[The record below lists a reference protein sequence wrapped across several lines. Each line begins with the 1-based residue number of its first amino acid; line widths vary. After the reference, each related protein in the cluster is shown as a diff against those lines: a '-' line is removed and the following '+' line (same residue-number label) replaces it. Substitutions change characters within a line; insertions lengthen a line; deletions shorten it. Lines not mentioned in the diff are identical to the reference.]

1 MSVVLRYVDKL
12 GFVKERFI
20 GLVNVKET
28 TALCLKS
35 AIDGLFA
42 RFSLSLGR
50 VRGQGYDGASN
61 MSGEFNGL
69 KALILKENP
78 SAYFVHCFA
87 HQLQLVVVGLATKH
101 HEISKFFGE
110 VTDLVNVVTASCK
123 RINVAKE
130 VQRESLGLNPE
141 IETGRGKNQELSLA
155 RPGDTRWS
163 SHDKT
168 LLRLISLYPTVFEV
182 LKYIET
188 SASNDFH
195 STQAIGLQ
203 FYMKTFSFVFYL
215 HLMKHIL
222 GITNTLCE
230 ALQRKDQDI
239 LNACELVKSTK
250 KDLQDFR
257 LEGFDSLLEDVT
269 SFCDQHD
276 IEVVKMEDEYVDTRS
291 RRRKTNITNR
301 QHYVVNNF
309 NTVLDMQI
317 QELGNRFSEVT
328 TNLLMC
334 MSSLSPRDNFRA
346 FNKLKLLNLA
356 EMYPHDFNFDEKD
369 KLIYELGHYIANVKE
384 DTHFDNLNGVSDLA
398 QRMVETRKNI
408 DYPLVYRLI
417 KLSLLLPVATASVE
431 RSFSSMKHVKTELRN
446 RMGDGYMNDCC
457 LCYIEKE
464 FFQQVS
470 IEDVMQRFQTM
481 KTRRQ
486 QL

>member
-1 MSVVLRYVDKL
+1 M
-12 GFVKERFI
+12 
-20 GLVNVKET
+20 
-28 TALCLKS
+28 
-35 AIDGLFA
+35 
-42 RFSLSLGR
+42 
-50 VRGQGYDGASN
+50 
-61 MSGEFNGL
+61 
-69 KALILKENP
+69 
-78 SAYFVHCFA
+78 
-87 HQLQLVVVGLATKH
+87 
-101 HEISKFFGE
+101 
-110 VTDLVNVVTASCK
+110 K
-123 RINVAKE
+123 R
-130 VQRESLGLNPE
+130 
-141 IETGRGKNQELSLA
+141 
-155 RPGDTRWS
+155 
-163 SHDKT
+163 
-168 LLRLISLYPTVFEV
+168 
-182 LKYIET
+182 
-188 SASNDFH
+188 
-195 STQAIGLQ
+195 
-203 FYMKTFSFVFYL
+203 
-215 HLMKHIL
+215 IL

-356 EMYPHDFNFDEKD
+356 EMYPYDFNFDEKD